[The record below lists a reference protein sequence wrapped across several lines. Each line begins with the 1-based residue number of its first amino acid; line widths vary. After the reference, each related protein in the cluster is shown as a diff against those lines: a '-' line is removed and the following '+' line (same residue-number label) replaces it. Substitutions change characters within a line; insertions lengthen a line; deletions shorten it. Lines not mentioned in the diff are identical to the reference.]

1 MHQNDQIMEQ
11 FLAFARLRGVNI
23 DIERLEADGR
33 IHRADVGD
41 LPSGKSDAGYL
52 LRPDGTGWITN
63 FKADGKPIQ
72 FKPELAREL
81 TPEETARIEV
91 QREVWRKQQAERQ
104 AVAVEDAIQ
113 RWEASHEPKA
123 FPYLQAPK
131 LESAGLRQGRA
142 QLLVPMMAIDA
153 DGEPG
158 WVGMQRIT
166 WAGPGHSA
174 EKRFVS
180 GTPTKG
186 AFAVIPVVGADVEA
200 PLRAYEAACKA
211 DQVVFCE
218 GIGTALAI
226 HQATGLPVIAAMS
239 AQNLPDVARSLHDKL
254 QGRAVIY
261 ADNDGEKAQFKGQA
275 YAVRAA
281 RILGG
286 ARTRIALPEKPGGI
300 TPSGYDARDQLRDRG
315 PDAIRATMAATL
327 DAWQLERRLPP
338 EIVNRNRPGL
348 VRQQAPQQNAAQ
360 QPDPFTTHQ
369 EQPMN
374 ERTLADIAE
383 QIKDATKLHNDLARS
398 ADATPEA
405 KKAARDQ
412 IDALKKERD
421 QVRRAAEPV
430 VQGQT
435 STAAERV
442 AEIEAA
448 LFRLGFTIEA
458 DLGGEDLGDAIM
470 CIATDDHATPEQ
482 LTPEI
487 VALAEEWSAL
497 AGAASRESET
507 SARAEQATHAVG
519 HALQGGQEEPSLAG
533 AFDALNQA
541 AAEPGTLPVDTQG
554 TESDRTEQADE
565 QGQAETTE
573 DRLLR
578 EYAVL
583 AEPVRAQRAKAQY
596 DLDARHREQR
606 EALFGSLDQLRADKM
621 RELNG
626 MAEEHRRSLIAIE
639 VAKAVEAMQ
648 KQQMS
653 ERRSLQSELPD
664 VPSYRNFL
672 EDRAANDPVAARM
685 LDEERS
691 RGQVPEAVKGK
702 RVSSL
707 EPAVLEGLTHE
718 IEDGPAGK
726 AIHYARDGERV
737 MSDRGERV
745 DLYKMDDREIEAAL
759 RLAEQKYDME
769 KGLVLTGSR
778 EFQQRAAEV
787 AGRMGLKIQNEDLR
801 KAWEQ
806 GRLTALQADE
816 AEHALAATVMNGSA
830 EPLGSIARP
839 SSLEASR
846 AQGDQ
851 AVAATYP
858 VDKPFLAAESVLSHL
873 PSQGWDALAAAGQGH
888 PLTPEQKAWLESP
901 ARPVLIDEHEK
912 LTELGQLA
920 YDRLQSRSEEEREM
934 LQQQLRTRNIDE
946 ELEKRKREKG
956 LEQQATEHKEEVA
969 MARDATA
976 GLQRADDRHADSAD
990 PQQELEEQ
998 QIKVPEP
1005 ALSSRSRPRL
1015 RDMSRGM

>member
-11 FLAFARLRGVNI
+11 FLAFARLQGVNI
-23 DIERLEADGR
+23 DLERLEADGR

-41 LPSGKSDAGYL
+41 LPSGKNDAGYL

-72 FKPELAREL
+72 FKPELARDL
-81 TPEETARIEV
+81 TPEEVARIDA

-113 RWEASHEPKA
+113 RWEDSHEPKA

-131 LESAGLRQGRA
+131 LDPAGLRQGRA
-142 QLLVPMMAIDA
+142 QLLVPVMAIDA

-166 WAGPGHSA
+166 WAEPGQSA
-174 EKRFVS
+174 DKRFVS
-180 GTPTKG
+180 GTSTKG
-186 AFAVIPVVGADVEA
+186 AFAVIPIVGADVEA

-239 AQNLPDVARSLHDKL
+239 AQNLPDVARSLHNKL

-261 ADNDGEKAQFKGQA
+261 ADNDGENAQFKGQA

-281 RILGG
+281 RMLGG

-300 TPSGYDARDQLRDRG
+300 TPPGYDARDQIRDSG
-315 PDAIRATMAATL
+315 PEAIRNTMAATL

-338 EIVNRNRPGL
+338 EVAGRHKPGL
-348 VRQQAPQQNAAQ
+348 VRQQAPQQNAVR
-360 QPDPFTTHQ
+360 QPVSFTHHQ

-374 ERTLADIAE
+374 EKTLADLDA
-383 QIKDATKLHNDLARS
+383 QIKDATKLHNDLAKS
-398 ADATPEA
+398 AYATPKA

-412 IDALKKERD
+412 INALKKERD
-421 QVRRAAEPV
+421 QARRAADPTA
-430 VQGQT
+430 QGQAQPG
-435 STAAERV
+435 SAQDSAE
-442 AEIEAA
+442 
-448 LFRLGFTIEA
+448 
-458 DLGGEDLGDAIM
+458 
-470 CIATDDHATPEQ
+470 P
-482 LTPEI
+482 
-487 VALAEEWSAL
+487 AL
-497 AGAASRESET
+497 AGVESPAPEMSTQAEEATQAMGHALQESQKEPAQASAFDEVNQAAAEAETASVEES
-507 SARAEQATHAVG
+507 SAAARAEQAD
-519 HALQGGQEEPSLAG
+519 GQ
-533 AFDALNQA
+533 
-541 AAEPGTLPVDTQG
+541 
-554 TESDRTEQADE
+554 R
-565 QGQAETTE
+565 QAETPE
-573 DRLLR
+573 ERLLR

-648 KQQMS
+648 KQQTS

-691 RGQVPEAVKGK
+691 RGQVPDAVKGK
-702 RVSSL
+702 RVSPL

-901 ARPVLIDEHEK
+901 ARPVLIDEHDK

-920 YDRLQSRSEEEREM
+920 YDRMQARAEDEREM
-934 LQQQLRTRNIDE
+934 QQQLRTRNIDE

-1005 ALSSRSRPRL
+1005 ALSSRSRPRP
-1015 RDMSRGM
+1015 RDVGRGM

>member
-1 MHQNDQIMEQ
+1 MHQNDQTIDQ
-11 FLAFARLRGVNI
+11 FLAFARLQGVNI
-23 DIERLEADGR
+23 DPERLEADGR

-41 LPSGKSDAGYL
+41 MPSGKNDAGYL

-63 FKADGKPIQ
+63 FKADGKPVQ
-72 FKPELAREL
+72 FRPELAREL
-81 TPEETARIEV
+81 TPDETAQTEV
-91 QREVWRKQQAERQ
+91 QREAWRKQQAERQ

-113 RWEASHEPKA
+113 RWEDSHEPKA

-131 LESAGLRQGRA
+131 LDPAGLRQGRA
-142 QLLVPMMAIDA
+142 QLLVPMMAIDV

-166 WAGPGHSA
+166 WAEPGQSA
-174 EKRFVS
+174 DKRFVS

-186 AFAVIPVVGADVEA
+186 AFAVIPIVGADVEA
-200 PLRAYEAACKA
+200 PLRAFEAACKA

-226 HQATGLPVIAAMS
+226 HQATGLPVIAALS

-300 TPSGYDARDQLRDRG
+300 TPPGYDARDQLRDRG
-315 PDAIRATMAATL
+315 ADTIRATMSATV
-327 DAWQLERRLPP
+327 DAWVLERRLPP
-338 EIVNRNRPGL
+338 EIVNRNKVGL
-348 VRQQAPQQNAAQ
+348 VRKQAPQQNTTRP
-360 QPDPFTTHQ
+360 PDSFTPHQ

-374 ERTLADIAE
+374 EKSLADIDA

-398 ADATPEA
+398 ADATPET

-412 IDALKKERD
+412 IAALKKERE
-421 QVRRAAEPV
+421 QLRRGSESVAQGEAPATVAKEAAEP
-430 VQGQT
+430 
-435 STAAERV
+435 A
-442 AEIEAA
+442 
-448 LFRLGFTIEA
+448 
-458 DLGGEDLGDAIM
+458 
-470 CIATDDHATPEQ
+470 
-482 LTPEI
+482 
-487 VALAEEWSAL
+487 
-497 AGAASRESET
+497 
-507 SARAEQATHAVG
+507 QAN
-519 HALQGGQEEPSLAG
+519 
-533 AFDALNQA
+533 AFDALNQV
-541 AAEPGTLPVDTQG
+541 AAEPGALPVDTQG

-565 QGQAETTE
+565 QGQTEATE
-573 DRLLR
+573 DRFLR

-621 RELNG
+621 RELSG
-626 MAEEHRRSLIAIE
+626 MAEEHQRSLIAIE

-685 LDEERS
+685 LDDERA
-691 RGQVPEAVKGK
+691 RAQIPEAVKGK
-702 RVSSL
+702 RVAPL

-718 IEDGPAGK
+718 IEDGPADK

-816 AEHALAATVMNGSA
+816 AEHALAATLMNGST

-888 PLTPEQKAWLESP
+888 PLTPEQKAWLADP
-901 ARPVLIDEHEK
+901 ARPVLVDEHDR

-946 ELEKRKREKG
+946 ELEKREREKG
-956 LEQQATEHKEEVA
+956 LEQQATEHREEVVE
-969 MARDATA
+969 ARDADERQ
-976 GLQRADDRHADSAD
+976 QRADDGHADSAD
-990 PQQELEEQ
+990 PQQEVEEQ
-998 QIKVPEP
+998 QIKVSEP
-1005 ALSSRSRPRL
+1005 ALSSRIRPRL
-1015 RDMSRGM
+1015 RDMGRGV

>member
-1 MHQNDQIMEQ
+1 VLHQNDQIMEQ
-11 FLAFARLRGVNI
+11 FLAFARLQGVNI
-23 DIERLEADGR
+23 DPERLEADGR

-41 LPSGKSDAGYL
+41 LPSGRNDAGYL

-63 FKADGKPIQ
+63 FKSDGKPIQ
-72 FKPELAREL
+72 FRPELAREL
-81 TPEETARIEV
+81 TPEEAARIEV
-91 QREVWRKQQAERQ
+91 RREAWRRQQAERQ
-104 AVAVEDAIQ
+104 AIAVEDAIQ
-113 RWEASHEPKA
+113 RWEDSHEPKA

-131 LESAGLRQGRA
+131 LDPAGLRQGRA
-142 QLLVPMMAIDA
+142 QLLVPMMAIDT

-158 WVGMQRIT
+158 WVGMQRIA
-166 WAGPGHSA
+166 WAEPGQSPD
-174 EKRFVS
+174 KRFVS

-200 PLRAYEAACKA
+200 PLRAYEAARKA

-239 AQNLPDVARSLHDKL
+239 AQNLPDVARSLYDKL

-300 TPSGYDARDQLRDRG
+300 TPPGYDARDQLRDSG
-315 PDAIRATMAATL
+315 VEAIRNTMAGML

-338 EIVNRNRPGL
+338 ELVNRNKPGL
-348 VRQQAPQQNAAQ
+348 VRKQAPQQNATR
-360 QPDPFTTHQ
+360 QPVSFTHHQ
-369 EQPMN
+369 EQPMT
-374 ERTLADIAE
+374 EKTLADLDA
-383 QIKDATKLHNDLARS
+383 QIKDATKLHNDLAKS
-398 ADATPEA
+398 ADATAEA

-412 IDALKKERD
+412 INALKKERE
-421 QVRRAAEPV
+421 QIRRAGDPVAKGEVQATAAQVGAEP
-430 VQGQT
+430 
-435 STAAERV
+435 
-442 AEIEAA
+442 
-448 LFRLGFTIEA
+448 
-458 DLGGEDLGDAIM
+458 
-470 CIATDDHATPEQ
+470 
-482 LTPEI
+482 
-487 VALAEEWSAL
+487 ALASAEGH
-497 AGAASRESET
+497 APET
-507 SARAEQATHAVG
+507 SAQAEQATQAMG
-519 HALQGGQEEPSLAG
+519 HALEEGPKEPAQAS

-541 AAEPGTLPVDTQG
+541 AAEVDAAPVEDTRAPV
-554 TESDRTEQADE
+554 RTEQADG
-565 QGQAETTE
+565 QGLAETPE
-573 DRLLR
+573 ERLLC

-621 RELNG
+621 RELSG
-626 MAEEHRRSLIAIE
+626 MAEEHQRSLIAIE

-685 LDEERS
+685 LDEERA
-691 RGQVPEAVKGK
+691 RAQIPEAVKGK
-702 RVSSL
+702 RVAPL
-707 EPAVLEGLTHE
+707 EPVVLEGLTHE

-759 RLAEQKYDME
+759 RLAEQKYDMD

-778 EFQQRAAEV
+778 EFQQRAAEI

-816 AEHALAATVMNGSA
+816 AEHALAATVMNGSV
-830 EPLGSIARP
+830 EPLGGIAR
-839 SSLEASR
+839 SADREASR
-846 AQGDQ
+846 AQPDQ
-851 AVAATYP
+851 GAAATYP
-858 VDKPFLAAESVLSHL
+858 VDQPFLAAESVLSHL
-873 PSQGWDALAAAGQGH
+873 PSQGWGALAAAGQGH
-888 PLTPEQKAWLESP
+888 PMTPEQKAWLDDP
-901 ARPVLIDEHEK
+901 ARPLLIDEHDR

-946 ELEKRKREKG
+946 ELEKRAREKA
-956 LEQQATEHKEEVA
+956 LEQQATEHKEEAV
-969 MARDATA
+969 MARDAA
-976 GLQRADDRHADSAD
+976 EGLQRADDHHADSAD
-990 PQQELEEQ
+990 PQQEIEEQ

-1015 RDMSRGM
+1015 RDVGRGM

>member
-11 FLAFARLRGVNI
+11 FLAFARLQGVNI
-23 DIERLEADGR
+23 DLDRLEADGR

-41 LPSGKSDAGYL
+41 LPSGKNDAGYL
-52 LRPDGTGWITN
+52 LRPDGSGWITN

-72 FKPELAREL
+72 FRPELTREL
-81 TPEETARIEV
+81 TPEEVARIDA

-113 RWEASHEPKA
+113 RWEDSHEPKA

-131 LESAGLRQGRA
+131 LDSAGLRQGRA
-142 QLLVPMMAIDA
+142 QLLVPMMAIDV

-166 WAGPGHSA
+166 WAEPGQSA
-174 EKRFVS
+174 DKRFVS

-186 AFAVIPVVGADVEA
+186 AFAVIPIVGADVEA

-254 QGRAVIY
+254 QGHAVIY

-300 TPSGYDARDQLRDRG
+300 TPPGYDARDQLRDRG
-315 PDAIRATMAATL
+315 PDAIRAAMSVTV
-327 DAWQLERRLPP
+327 DAGMLERRLPP
-338 EIVNRNRPGL
+338 EIVTRNKSGL
-348 VRQQAPQQNAAQ
+348 VRKQASQQNATR
-360 QPDPFTTHQ
+360 QPDSFTPHQ
-369 EQPMN
+369 EQLMN
-374 ERTLADIAE
+374 EKSLADIDA

-398 ADATPEA
+398 ADATPET

-412 IDALKKERD
+412 IAALKKERE
-421 QVRRAAEPV
+421 QVRRVGESVA
-430 VQGQT
+430 QG
-435 STAAERV
+435 E
-442 AEIEAA
+442 
-448 LFRLGFTIEA
+448 
-458 DLGGEDLGDAIM
+458 
-470 CIATDDHATPEQ
+470 
-482 LTPEI
+482 
-487 VALAEEWSAL
+487 
-497 AGAASRESET
+497 
-507 SARAEQATHAVG
+507 EQATA
-519 HALQGGQEEPSLAG
+519 AQEAEEPAQAS
-533 AFDALNQA
+533 AFDALNHA
-541 AAEPGTLPVDTQG
+541 AAEPGALPVDLQG
-554 TESDRTEQADE
+554 AESDRAAQADG
-565 QGQAETTE
+565 QGHAETAE

-621 RELNG
+621 RELSG
-626 MAEEHRRSLIAIE
+626 MAEEHQRSLIAIE
-639 VAKAVEAMQ
+639 VAKSVEAMQ

-664 VPSYRNFL
+664 VPNYRNFL
-672 EDRAANDPVAARM
+672 EDRAANDPVAARL
-685 LDEERS
+685 LDDERARAQS
-691 RGQVPEAVKGK
+691 PEGVKGK
-702 RVSSL
+702 RVAPL

-737 MSDRGERV
+737 ISDRGERV

-787 AGRMGLKIQNEDLR
+787 AGRMGLKIQNEDLH

-806 GRLTALQADE
+806 GRLMALQADE
-816 AEHALAATVMNGSA
+816 ADPALAATVMNGSA

-846 AQGDQ
+846 AQVDQ

-858 VDKPFLAAESVLSHL
+858 VDQPLLAAESVLSHL

-888 PLTPEQKAWLESP
+888 PLTPEQKAWLADP
-901 ARPVLIDEHEK
+901 ARPVLVDEHDR

-946 ELEKRKREKG
+946 ELEKREREKG
-956 LEQQATEHKEEVA
+956 LEQQAAEHREEAV
-969 MARDATA
+969 MARDAA
-976 GLQRADDRHADSAD
+976 EGQQRADDRHADSAS
-990 PQQELEEQ
+990 PQQVVEEK
-998 QIKVPEP
+998 QIKVAEP

-1015 RDMSRGM
+1015 RDMGRGV

>member
-11 FLAFARLRGVNI
+11 FLAFARLQGVNI
-23 DIERLEADGR
+23 DPDRLTADGR

-41 LPSGKSDAGYL
+41 MPSGKNDAGYL
-52 LRPDGTGWITN
+52 LRPDGSGWITN

-81 TPEETARIEV
+81 TPEEVARIDA

-104 AVAVEDAIQ
+104 AVAVEEAIQ
-113 RWEASHEPKA
+113 RWEDSHEPKV
-123 FPYLQAPK
+123 FPYLQAPN
-131 LESAGLRQGRA
+131 LAPAGLRQGRA

-166 WAGPGHSA
+166 WAEPGQSA
-174 EKRFVS
+174 DKRFVS

-186 AFAVIPVVGADVEA
+186 AFAVIPIVGADVEA

-226 HQATGLPVIAAMS
+226 HQATGLPVIAALS

-281 RILGG
+281 RMLGG

-300 TPSGYDARDQLRDRG
+300 TPPGYDARDQLRDRG
-315 PDAIRATMAATL
+315 ADAIRATMSATV
-327 DAWQLERRLPP
+327 DAWMLERRLPT
-338 EIVNRNRPGL
+338 ETVNRNKAGL
-348 VRQQAPQQNAAQ
+348 VRKQAPQQNATR
-360 QPDPFTTHQ
+360 QPDSFTHNQ

-374 ERTLADIAE
+374 EKTLADLDA

-398 ADATPEA
+398 ADATPET

-412 IDALKKERD
+412 IAALKKERE
-421 QVRRAAEPV
+421 QVRR
-430 VQGQT
+430 
-435 STAAERV
+435 
-442 AEIEAA
+442 
-448 LFRLGFTIEA
+448 
-458 DLGGEDLGDAIM
+458 GGEA
-470 CIATDDHATPEQ
+470 
-482 LTPEI
+482 
-487 VALAEEWSAL
+487 VAQGEVQDTVAKEAEEPAQ
-497 AGAASRESET
+497 AS
-507 SARAEQATHAVG
+507 
-519 HALQGGQEEPSLAG
+519 

-541 AAEPGTLPVDTQG
+541 AAETGPLPVDPQRAEG
-554 TESDRTEQADE
+554 DRIAQADG
-565 QGQAETTE
+565 QGQAETPE
-573 DRLLR
+573 ERLLR

-583 AEPVRAQRAKAQY
+583 AEPVRAQRAKSQY

-606 EALFGSLDQLRADKM
+606 EALFGSLDQLRAEKM
-621 RELNG
+621 RELSG
-626 MAEEHRRSLIAIE
+626 MAEEHQRSLIAIE

-648 KQQMS
+648 KQQIS

-685 LDEERS
+685 LDDERA
-691 RGQVPEAVKGK
+691 RAQIPEAVKGK
-702 RVSSL
+702 RVAPL
-707 EPAVLEGLTHE
+707 EPAVLDGLTHE

-737 MSDRGERV
+737 ISDRGERV

-816 AEHALAATVMNGSA
+816 AEHALVATVMNGSA

-888 PLTPEQKAWLESP
+888 PLLPEQKAWLADP
-901 ARPVLIDEHEK
+901 ARPVLVDEQDR
-912 LTELGQLA
+912 LTKLGQLA

-946 ELEKRKREKG
+946 ELEKREREKG
-956 LEQQATEHKEEVA
+956 VEQQATEHREEAV
-969 MARDATA
+969 MARDAA
-976 GLQRADDRHADSAD
+976 EGQQRADDRHADPAS
-990 PQQELEEQ
+990 PQQEVEEQ
-998 QIKVPEP
+998 QIKVSEP

-1015 RDMSRGM
+1015 REMGRGV

>member
-1 MHQNDQIMEQ
+1 MHQNDQTIDQ
-11 FLAFARLRGVNI
+11 FLAFARLQGVNI
-23 DIERLEADGR
+23 DPERLEADGR

-41 LPSGKSDAGYL
+41 MPSGKNDAGYL

-63 FKADGKPIQ
+63 FKADGKPVQ
-72 FKPELAREL
+72 FRPELAREL
-81 TPEETARIEV
+81 TPDETAQTEV
-91 QREVWRKQQAERQ
+91 QREAWRKQQAERQ

-113 RWEASHEPKA
+113 RWEDSHEPKA

-131 LESAGLRQGRA
+131 LDPAGLRQGRA
-142 QLLVPMMAIDA
+142 QLLVPMMAIDV

-166 WAGPGHSA
+166 WAEPGQSA
-174 EKRFVS
+174 DKRFVS

-186 AFAVIPVVGADVEA
+186 AFAVIPIVGADVEA
-200 PLRAYEAACKA
+200 PLRAFEAACKA

-226 HQATGLPVIAAMS
+226 HQATGLPVIAALS

-300 TPSGYDARDQLRDRG
+300 TPPGYDARDQLRDRG
-315 PDAIRATMAATL
+315 ADAIRATMSATV
-327 DAWQLERRLPP
+327 DAWTLERRLPA
-338 EIVNRNRPGL
+338 EIVNRNKAGL
-348 VRQQAPQQNAAQ
+348 VRKQASQQNATR
-360 QPDPFTTHQ
+360 QPDSFTHHQ

-374 ERTLADIAE
+374 EKSLADIDA

-398 ADATPEA
+398 ADATPET

-412 IDALKKERD
+412 IAALKKERD
-421 QVRRAAEPV
+421 RQLAQKAQELVAGAADFRAQFEADKLAEAGKAQATVAQEAAEPA
-430 VQGQT
+430 Q
-435 STAAERV
+435 
-442 AEIEAA
+442 
-448 LFRLGFTIEA
+448 
-458 DLGGEDLGDAIM
+458 
-470 CIATDDHATPEQ
+470 
-482 LTPEI
+482 
-487 VALAEEWSAL
+487 
-497 AGAASRESET
+497 AS
-507 SARAEQATHAVG
+507 
-519 HALQGGQEEPSLAG
+519 

-541 AAEPGTLPVDTQG
+541 AADTGALPVDAQRAEG
-554 TESDRTEQADE
+554 DRTEQAE
-565 QGQAETTE
+565 GQGQAETPE

-578 EYAVL
+578 EYAAL

-621 RELNG
+621 RELSG
-626 MAEEHRRSLIAIE
+626 MAEEHQRSLIAIE

-672 EDRAANDPVAARM
+672 EDRAASDPVAARM
-685 LDEERS
+685 LDDERA
-691 RGQVPEAVKGK
+691 RAQIPEAVKGK
-702 RVSSL
+702 RVSPL

-718 IEDGPAGK
+718 IEDGLAGK
-726 AIHYARDGERV
+726 AIHYARDGDRV

-778 EFQQRAAEV
+778 EFQQRAAAV

-806 GRLTALQADE
+806 GRLAALQADE

-888 PLTPEQKAWLESP
+888 PLTPEQKAWLADP
-901 ARPVLIDEHEK
+901 ARPVLVDEHDR

-946 ELEKRKREKG
+946 KLEKREREKG
-956 LEQQATEHKEEVA
+956 LEQQATEHREEVVE
-969 MARDATA
+969 ARDADE
-976 GLQRADDRHADSAD
+976 GQQRADDGHADSAD
-990 PQQELEEQ
+990 PQQEVEEQ
-998 QIKVPEP
+998 QIKVSEP

-1015 RDMSRGM
+1015 RDMGRGV

>member
-1 MHQNDQIMEQ
+1 MHQNDQFIEQ
-11 FLAFARLRGVNI
+11 FLAFARLQGVNI
-23 DIERLEADGR
+23 DLERLEADGR

-41 LPSGKSDAGYL
+41 MPSGKNDAGYL
-52 LRPDGTGWITN
+52 LRPDGSGWITN

-72 FKPELAREL
+72 FKPELVREL
-81 TPEETARIEV
+81 TPEEVARIDV
-91 QREVWRKQQAERQ
+91 QREVWRRQQAERQ
-104 AVAVEDAIQ
+104 AAAVEEAIQ
-113 RWEASHEPKA
+113 RWEDSHEPKA

-131 LESAGLRQGRA
+131 LDSAGLRQGRA
-142 QLLVPMMAIDA
+142 QLLVPMIAIDA
-153 DGEPG
+153 AGEPG

-166 WAGPGHSA
+166 WAEPGQSA
-174 EKRFVS
+174 DKRFVS
-180 GTPTKG
+180 GTVTKG
-186 AFAVIPVVGADVEA
+186 AFAVIPIVGTDVEA
-200 PLRAYEAACKA
+200 PLHAYEVACKA
-211 DQVVFCE
+211 DQVFFCE

-226 HQATGLPVIAAMS
+226 HQATGLPVIAALS

-281 RILGG
+281 RILSG
-286 ARTRIALPEKPGGI
+286 ACTRIALPEKPGGI
-300 TPSGYDARDQLRDRG
+300 TPPGYDARDQLRDSG
-315 PDAIRATMAATL
+315 PEAIRNTMAATL

-338 EIVNRNRPGL
+338 EVAGRHKPGL
-348 VRQQAPQQNAAQ
+348 VGQQASQQNAAQ
-360 QPDPFTTHQ
+360 QPVSFTTHQ
-369 EQPMN
+369 EQHMN
-374 ERTLADIAE
+374 DRTLANLDA
-383 QIKDATKLHNDLARS
+383 QIKDATKLHNDLAKS
-398 ADATPEA
+398 IDATPEA

-412 IDALKKERD
+412 ITALKKERG
-421 QVRRAAEPV
+421 QARRAAEPV
-430 VQGQT
+430 AQGQAQP
-435 STAAERV
+435 AAAR
-442 AEIEAA
+442 AAQIEAA
-448 LFRLGFTIEA
+448 LFSLGFMIEA
-458 DLGGEDLGDAIM
+458 DFGGEDLGDAIM

-497 AGAASRESET
+497 AGAASRGAET
-507 SARAEQATHAVG
+507 SARAEQTTQAVG
-519 HALQGGQEEPSLAG
+519 HATQGVQEEPAQASP
-533 AFDALNQA
+533 FDALNQA
-541 AAEPGTLPVDTQG
+541 AAEVEAPPVDAQG
-554 TESDRTEQADE
+554 VEGDRTEQSDD
-565 QGQAETTE
+565 QGQAETPE
-573 DRLLR
+573 ERLLR

-583 AEPVRAQRAKAQY
+583 AEPVHAQRAKAQY

-621 RELNG
+621 RELSG
-626 MAEEHRRSLIAIE
+626 MAEEHQRSLIAIE

-648 KQQMS
+648 KQQIS
-653 ERRSLQSELPD
+653 ERKNLQSELPD

-685 LDEERS
+685 LDDDRS
-691 RGQVPEAVKGK
+691 RAQIPEAVKGK
-702 RVSSL
+702 RIAPV

-759 RLAEQKYDME
+759 RLAEQKYDMG
-769 KGLVLTGSR
+769 KGLVLTGSS

-816 AEHALAATVMNGSA
+816 AEHALAAIVMSGSA
-830 EPLGSIARP
+830 EPLGSIARS

-851 AVAATYP
+851 AVVTAYP

-873 PSQGWDALAAAGQGH
+873 PTQGWDALAAAGQGH
-888 PLTPEQKAWLESP
+888 ALTPEQKAWLADP
-901 ARPVLIDEHEK
+901 ARPVLVDEHDR

-920 YDRLQSRSEEEREM
+920 YERLQSRSEEEREM
-934 LQQQLRTRNIDE
+934 LQQQLRTRNVDE
-946 ELEKRKREKG
+946 ELEKREREKG
-956 LEQQATEHKEEVA
+956 LEQQATEHREEAV
-969 MARDATA
+969 MARDAA
-976 GLQRADDRHADSAD
+976 EWQQRADDRHADSAD
-990 PQQELEEQ
+990 PQQEVEEQ
-998 QIKVPEP
+998 QIKAPEH
-1005 ALSSRSRPRL
+1005 ALSSRSHPRL
-1015 RDMSRGM
+1015 RDMGRGM

>member
-1 MHQNDQIMEQ
+1 
-11 FLAFARLRGVNI
+11 
-23 DIERLEADGR
+23 
-33 IHRADVGD
+33 
-41 LPSGKSDAGYL
+41 
-52 LRPDGTGWITN
+52 
-63 FKADGKPIQ
+63 
-72 FKPELAREL
+72 
-81 TPEETARIEV
+81 
-91 QREVWRKQQAERQ
+91 QAERQ
-104 AVAVEDAIQ
+104 AVAVEEAIQ
-113 RWEASHEPKA
+113 RWEDSHEPKV
-123 FPYLQAPK
+123 FPYLQAPN
-131 LESAGLRQGRA
+131 LAPAGLRQGRA

-166 WAGPGHSA
+166 WAEPGQSA
-174 EKRFVS
+174 DKRFVS

-186 AFAVIPVVGADVEA
+186 AFAVIPIVGADVEA

-281 RILGG
+281 RMLGG

-300 TPSGYDARDQLRDRG
+300 TPPGYDARDQLRDRG
-315 PDAIRATMAATL
+315 ADAIRATMSAPV
-327 DAWQLERRLPP
+327 DAWMLERRLPP
-338 EIVNRNRPGL
+338 EIVNRNKAGL
-348 VRQQAPQQNAAQ
+348 VRKQAPQQNATR
-360 QPDPFTTHQ
+360 QPDSFTHHQ

-374 ERTLADIAE
+374 EKTLAGLDA
-383 QIKDATKLHNDLARS
+383 QIKDATKLHNDLAKS
-398 ADATPEA
+398 ADATPET

-412 IDALKKERD
+412 IAALKRERE
-421 QVRRAAEPV
+421 QVRRAGESV
-430 VQGQT
+430 TQG
-435 STAAERV
+435 
-442 AEIEAA
+442 EA
-448 LFRLGFTIEA
+448 
-458 DLGGEDLGDAIM
+458 
-470 CIATDDHATPEQ
+470 
-482 LTPEI
+482 
-487 VALAEEWSAL
+487 
-497 AGAASRESET
+497 
-507 SARAEQATHAVG
+507 QATVATE
-519 HALQGGQEEPSLAG
+519 AEAPAQAS

-541 AAEPGTLPVDTQG
+541 AAEPGALPVDTQG
-554 TESDRTEQADE
+554 VESDRAAQADG
-565 QGQAETTE
+565 QGQAETPQE
-573 DRLLR
+573 RLLR
-578 EYAVL
+578 EYVVL

-606 EALFGSLDQLRADKM
+606 EALFGSLDQLRADKK
-621 RELNG
+621 RELSG
-626 MAEEHRRSLIAIE
+626 MAEEHQRSLIAIE

-685 LDEERS
+685 LDDELARS
-691 RGQVPEAVKGK
+691 QIPEAVKGK
-702 RVSSL
+702 RVAPL
-707 EPAVLEGLTHE
+707 DPAVLEGLTHE

-851 AVAATYP
+851 AIAATYP
-858 VDKPFLAAESVLSHL
+858 VDKPFLAAESILSHL

-888 PLTPEQKAWLESP
+888 PLTPEQKAWLADP
-901 ARPVLIDEHEK
+901 ARPVLIDEHDR
-912 LTELGQLA
+912 LTELGHLA

-946 ELEKRKREKG
+946 ELEKREREKG
-956 LEQQATEHKEEVA
+956 LEQQATEHREEAV
-969 MARDATA
+969 MARDAA
-976 GLQRADDRHADSAD
+976 EGQQRADDRHADPAS
-990 PQQELEEQ
+990 PQQEVEEQ
-998 QIKVPEP
+998 QIKVAET
-1005 ALSSRSRPRL
+1005 ALPSRSRPRL
-1015 RDMSRGM
+1015 RDMGRGM